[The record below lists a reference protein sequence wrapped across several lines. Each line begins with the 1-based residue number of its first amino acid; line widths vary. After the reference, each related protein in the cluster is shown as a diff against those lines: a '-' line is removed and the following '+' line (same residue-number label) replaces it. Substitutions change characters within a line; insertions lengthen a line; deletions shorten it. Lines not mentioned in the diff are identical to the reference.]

1 RALGSLRRHVPE
13 HRARRGR
20 DCSRDRSAVR
30 GGAACV
36 RAARL
41 SAGPVDRTARP
52 ADPPS
57 GRVRLRAR
65 HVGPRPRGRAR
76 PPGPRQLRAHPIF
89 GRARGGRPLPARVR
103 ADPRERDAERHRDR
117 SLPRSRAHPLARRR
131 RVDGAHRPVNA
142 FLVAATAL
150 LALELPLLVFAMRAS
165 RLDALVAVDA
175 GATIFTLALV
185 LLAQGFHRSAYTVLG
200 LVAAVLTF
208 AGSMVF
214 VRFFE
219 RELEP

>member
-1 RALGSLRRHVPE
+1 MNV
-13 HRARRGR
+13 
-20 DCSRDRSAVR
+20 
-30 GGAACV
+30 
-36 RAARL
+36 
-41 SAGPVDRTARP
+41 
-52 ADPPS
+52 
-57 GRVRLRAR
+57 
-65 HVGPRPRGRAR
+65 
-76 PPGPRQLRAHPIF
+76 
-89 GRARGGRPLPARVR
+89 
-103 ADPRERDAERHRDR
+103 
-117 SLPRSRAHPLARRR
+117 
-131 RVDGAHRPVNA
+131 